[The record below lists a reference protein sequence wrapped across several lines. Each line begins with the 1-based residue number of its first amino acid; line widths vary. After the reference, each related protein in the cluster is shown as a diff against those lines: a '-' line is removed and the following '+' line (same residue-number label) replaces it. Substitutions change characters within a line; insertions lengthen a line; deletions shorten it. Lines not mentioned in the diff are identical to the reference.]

1 MTQTLILASGS
12 RHRQALL
19 RQAGIEAMADPSTLD
34 ERLVEAPL
42 KDSGATP
49 DEVALVLAEAKAV
62 DVSERHPGALVIG
75 ADQVLSV
82 GDEVLH
88 KPADMEGARR
98 TLLKLSGRTHHL
110 DSAVVLAKDGEAVWR
125 HVSRASITF
134 RELSPPEIGRYLA
147 VAGDGVLTSV
157 GAYQVEGLGI
167 RLMSHIEGD
176 LFTIIGLPM
185 LPLLAELRSR
195 GAIDG

>member
-1 MTQTLILASGS
+1 MGGLVLASGS

-19 RQAGIEAMADPSTLD
+19 AAAGIDAQSDPSTLD

-42 KDSGATP
+42 KETGATP

-62 DVSERHPGALVIG
+62 NVSERRPDVLVIG

-82 GDEVLH
+82 GDEILH
-88 KPADMEGARR
+88 KPADMEAARR

-110 DSAVVLAKDGEAVWR
+110 DSAVVLARDGEAVWR

-134 RELSPPEIGRYLA
+134 RTLTPAEIGRYLA
-147 VAGDGVLTSV
+147 AAGDAVLTSV
-157 GAYQVEGLGI
+157 GAYQVEGRGLQ
-167 RLMSHIEGD
+167 LMERIEGD
-176 LFTIIGLPM
+176 LFTVIGLPM
-185 LPLLAELRSR
+185 LPLIAELRAR
-195 GAIDG
+195 GALDD

>member
-1 MTQTLILASGS
+1 MNRDLVLASGS

-19 RQAGIEAMADPSTLD
+19 MQAGITAEADPSTLD

-42 KDSGATP
+42 TDSGATP
-49 DEVALVLAEAKAV
+49 DEVALVLAEAKAA
-62 DVSERHPGALVIG
+62 DVSERRPGALVIG
-75 ADQVLSV
+75 ADQVLSI

-88 KPADMEGARR
+88 KPADMEAARR

-110 DSAVVLAKDGEAVWR
+110 DSAVVLAEGGTAVWR

-134 RELSPPEIGRYLA
+134 RDLAPAEIGRYLA
-147 VAGDGVLTSV
+147 AAGDGVLTSV
-157 GAYQVEGLGI
+157 GAYQVEGRGLQ
-167 RLMSHIEGD
+167 LMERIEGD

-185 LPLLAELRSR
+185 LPLIRELRAR
-195 GAIDG
+195 GALDA

>member
-1 MTQTLILASGS
+1 MGGLILASGS

-19 RQAGIEAMADPSTLD
+19 RQAGIEAEADPSTLD

-42 KDSGATP
+42 KESGATP
-49 DEVALVLAEAKAV
+49 EDVALVLAEAKAV
-62 DVSERHPGALVIG
+62 DVSERRPGALVIG

-88 KPADMEGARR
+88 KPADMEAARR

-110 DSAVVLAKDGEAVWR
+110 DSAVVLARDGEAVWR

-134 RELSPPEIGRYLA
+134 RTLTPPEIGRYLA
-147 VAGDGVLTSV
+147 AAGEVVLTSV
-157 GAYQVEGLGI
+157 GAYQVEGRGLQ
-167 RLMSHIEGD
+167 LMERIEGD

-185 LPLLAELRSR
+185 LPLIAELRAR
-195 GAIDG
+195 GALDA

>member
-1 MTQTLILASGS
+1 MGGLVLASGS

-19 RQAGIEAMADPSTLD
+19 AAAGIDAQSDPSTLD

-42 KDSGATP
+42 KETGATP

-62 DVSERHPGALVIG
+62 DVSERRPGMLVIG

-82 GDEVLH
+82 GDEILH
-88 KPADMEGARR
+88 KPADMEAARR

-110 DSAVVLAKDGEAVWR
+110 DSAVVLARDGEAVWR

-134 RELSPPEIGRYLA
+134 RTLTPAEIGRYLA
-147 VAGDGVLTSV
+147 AAGDAVLTSV
-157 GAYQVEGLGI
+157 GAYQVEGRGLQ
-167 RLMSHIEGD
+167 LMERIKGD
-176 LFTIIGLPM
+176 LFTVIGLPM
-185 LPLLAELRSR
+185 LPLIAELRAR
-195 GAIDG
+195 GALDD

>member
-1 MTQTLILASGS
+1 MGGLVLASGS

-19 RQAGIEAMADPSTLD
+19 AAAGIDAQSDPSTLD

-42 KDSGATP
+42 KETGATP

-62 DVSERHPGALVIG
+62 DVSERRPGMLVIG

-82 GDEVLH
+82 DDEILH
-88 KPADMEGARR
+88 KPADMEAARR

-110 DSAVVLAKDGEAVWR
+110 DSAVVLARDGEAVWR

-134 RELSPPEIGRYLA
+134 RTLTPAEIGRYLA
-147 VAGDGVLTSV
+147 AAGDAVLTSV
-157 GAYQVEGLGI
+157 GAYQVEGRGLQ
-167 RLMSHIEGD
+167 LMERIEGD
-176 LFTIIGLPM
+176 LFTVIGLPM
-185 LPLLAELRSR
+185 LPLIAELRAR
-195 GAIDG
+195 GALDD

>member
-1 MTQTLILASGS
+1 MTRDLVLASGS

-19 RQAGIEAMADPSTLD
+19 MQAGIRAEADPSTLD

-42 KDSGATP
+42 KESGATP

-62 DVSERHPGALVIG
+62 DVSERRPGALVIG

-82 GDEVLH
+82 GDEILH
-88 KPADMEGARR
+88 KPADMEAARR

-110 DSAVVLAKDGEAVWR
+110 DSAVVLAEGGAAVWR

-134 RELSPPEIGRYLA
+134 RDLTPAEIGRYLA
-147 VAGDGVLTSV
+147 AAGDGVLTSV
-157 GAYQVEGLGI
+157 GAYQVEGRGLQ
-167 RLMSHIEGD
+167 LMERIEGD

-185 LPLLAELRSR
+185 LPLIRELRAR
-195 GAIDG
+195 GALDA